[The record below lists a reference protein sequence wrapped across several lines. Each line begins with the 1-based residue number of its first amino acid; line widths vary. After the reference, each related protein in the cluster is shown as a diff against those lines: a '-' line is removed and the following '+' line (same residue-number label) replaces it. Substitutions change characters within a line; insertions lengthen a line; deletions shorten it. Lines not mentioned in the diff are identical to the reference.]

1 MVECQKL
8 ADTPLT
14 STRFL
19 LLIPMKVFLT
29 GISSFVLRLLA
40 AASLEFCSLPRADY
54 GQKQGILSFVLSS
67 ANPPHTFRMVH
78 VLHQPS
84 VAVRSL
90 WPLPFMPRASGYHSG
105 GREPMCGLYPMTL
118 VPVAVLLLAQ
128 SEGPCSIHLFCCLC
142 GLNKLS
148 ELLLENKFEILW
160 PYRSLHSHLSPST
173 LFLSNRTNGVGHKWG
188 GLE

>member
-29 GISSFVLRLLA
+29 GISSFVLRLLT
-40 AASLEFCSLPRADY
+40 AASLEFCSLLRADY

-67 ANPPHTFRMVH
+67 ANPPHTFRMSFLVH

-84 VAVRSL
+84 VAVRSP
-90 WPLPFMPRASGYHSG
+90 WPLPFMPRASGYRSG
-105 GREPMCGLYPMTL
+105 GREPMCGLYPVTL
-118 VPVAVLLLAQ
+118 VPVAVSLLAQ
-128 SEGPCSIHLFCCLC
+128 SEGPCSIRAGPSVL
-142 GLNKLS
+142 LS
-148 ELLLENKFEILW
+148 LW
-160 PYRSLHSHLSPST
+160 S
-173 LFLSNRTNGVGHKWG
+173 
-188 GLE
+188 